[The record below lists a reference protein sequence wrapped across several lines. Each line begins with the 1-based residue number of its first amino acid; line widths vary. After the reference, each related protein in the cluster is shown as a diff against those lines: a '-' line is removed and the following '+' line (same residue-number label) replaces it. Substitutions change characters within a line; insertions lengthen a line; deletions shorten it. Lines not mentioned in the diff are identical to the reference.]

1 MNKITIKTKTKEW
14 TLLEDLNSPIFIIK
28 SDRKMIDS
36 YFLLLRRIYG
46 YNFDK
51 YQILNLGFLKL
62 K

>member
-1 MNKITIKTKTKEW
+1 MNRIMIKTKTKEW
-14 TLLEDLNSPIFIIK
+14 TLLEGLNSPIFIIK

-36 YFLLLRRIYG
+36 YFLLSRRIYD
-46 YNFDK
+46 YNVDK